1 MSFTTEYSQNV
12 KYDASLAAEKRWVVD
27 VLRLP
32 STVASGETAPGITTG
47 PLGASGKATANIVH
61 GDGTNTGFATMEDAM
76 ERAWIL
82 MRNDFVLNG
91 L

>member
-1 MSFTTEYSQNV
+1 MAFTVEYSYNI
-12 KYDASLAAEKRWVVD
+12 KYDATLAAEKRWVVD

-47 PLGASGKATANIVH
+47 PLSTTGKATANITH
-61 GDGTNTGFATMEDAM
+61 GDGTSTGFATHFDAIQ
-76 ERAWIL
+76 RANDFL
-82 MRNDFVLNG
+82 NNDFVLNG